1 MKFNITCL
9 IIAFLMTVTIGC
21 STNTDIQKTA
31 VSKEEEFHI
40 ARKIAWEFL
49 KERQWNDRAKD
60 NWKNA
65 KVTET
70 TVDEN
75 YELLNKGYK
84 GRTVL
89 SVSFEDKEAVA
100 TSTPII
106 LVDPAANEIV
116 GYLPGE

>member
-9 IIAFLMTVTIGC
+9 IILLLMTVSIGC
-21 STNTDIQKTA
+21 SNNTDVQKTA
-31 VSKEEEFHI
+31 VSKEEEFHN

-60 NWKNA
+60 NWKTA
-65 KVTET
+65 KVTQT

-75 YELLNKGYK
+75 YQLLNKGYE
-84 GRTVL
+84 GRKIL
-89 SVSFEDKEAVA
+89 SVSFEDKEIAA
-100 TSTPII
+100 AGTPVI
-106 LVDPAANEIV
+106 LVDPTSKEIV